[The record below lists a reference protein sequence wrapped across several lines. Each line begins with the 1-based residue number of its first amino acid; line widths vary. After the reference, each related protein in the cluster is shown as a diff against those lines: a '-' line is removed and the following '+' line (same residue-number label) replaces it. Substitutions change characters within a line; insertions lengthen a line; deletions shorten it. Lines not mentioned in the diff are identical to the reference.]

1 MASLILCNECNQR
14 IQKDYLKLFK
24 TLLLFLTFKEVIIKH
39 VSLQNLILKGGTN
52 FDKCSI
58 FSNDLLKNGQIVQYF
73 IQGNVVGFSIQQK
86 QRI

>member
-1 MASLILCNECNQR
+1 M
-14 IQKDYLKLFK
+14 
-24 TLLLFLTFKEVIIKH
+24 FKEVIIKH

-73 IQGNVVGFSIQQK
+73 IQGNVVGFSFQQK